1 MYVDYAYY
9 LSQYNGSLSEEEF
22 IKAERWSEAYIREL
36 TYIRGDIFAS
46 DLDMIR
52 DAVCAG
58 AEVYASYRRKQE
70 SNNGMQI
77 KSESTDGYSVTY
89 VNEQTDG
96 QTLEELMQKK
106 AYEAVKM
113 YLLPTGW
120 LSRKVRCCDDNKQC
134 CNSL

>member
-1 MYVDYAYY
+1 MYVTYSYYKEQYA
-9 LSQYNGSLSEEEF
+9 GSLPEEEF
-22 IKAERWSEAYIREL
+22 IKAERWSEAYIRNL

-113 YLLPTGW
+113 YLLPIGW
-120 LSRKVRCCDDNKQC
+120 LSRKVRCCDGNKQC

>member
-1 MYVDYAYY
+1 MYVTYSYY
-9 LSQYNGSLSEEEF
+9 KEQYVGSLPEEEF
-22 IKAERWSEAYIREL
+22 IKAERWSEAYIRNL
-36 TYIRGDIFAS
+36 TYIHGDIFAS
-46 DLDMIR
+46 DLDMLR

>member
-9 LSQYNGSLSEEEF
+9 ISQYNGSLSEEEF

-36 TYIRGDIFAS
+36 TYVRGDIFLT
-46 DLDMIR
+46 DLDMVR

-58 AEVYASYRRKQE
+58 AEIYASYKKKQE
-70 SNNGMQI
+70 SDKRSI

-89 VNEQTDG
+89 VNEQVDG
-96 QTLEELMQKK
+96 QTAEELMKKK
-106 AYEAVKM
+106 AYEAIKM

-120 LSRKVRCCDDNKQC
+120 LSRKIRCCNDNQQC
-134 CNSL
+134 RYSL

>member
-9 LSQYNGSLSEEEF
+9 ISQYNGSLSEEEF

-36 TYIRGDIFAS
+36 TYVRGDIFLTN
-46 DLDMIR
+46 LDMVR

-58 AEVYASYRRKQE
+58 AEIYASYKKKQE
-70 SNNGMQI
+70 SDERSI

-89 VNEQTDG
+89 VNEQVDG
-96 QTLEELMQKK
+96 QTAEELMKKK
-106 AYEAVKM
+106 AYEAIKM

-120 LSRKVRCCDDNKQC
+120 LSRKIRCCNDNKQC
-134 CNSL
+134 CDSL

>member
-9 LSQYNGSLSEEEF
+9 VSQYNGSLSEEEF

>member
-1 MYVDYAYY
+1 MYVTYLYYKDQYA
-9 LSQYNGSLSEEEF
+9 GSLPEEEF
-22 IKAERWSEAYIREL
+22 IKAERWSEAYIRNL

-46 DLDMIR
+46 DFDMIR
-52 DAVCAG
+52 DAVRAG
-58 AEVYASYRRKQE
+58 AEVYASYRKKQE

-96 QTLEELMQKK
+96 QTLEELIQKK

-120 LSRKVRCCDDNKQC
+120 LSRKVRCCDGNKQR

>member
-1 MYVDYAYY
+1 MYVTYLYYKDQYA
-9 LSQYNGSLSEEEF
+9 GSLPEEEF
-22 IKAERWSEAYIREL
+22 IKAERWSETYIRNL

-46 DLDMIR
+46 HLDMIR

-58 AEVYASYRRKQE
+58 AEVYASYRKKQE

-120 LSRKVRCCDDNKQC
+120 LSRKVRCCDVNKQC